1 MLLIGSHALNY
12 RLGKIREPVDIDY
25 IGTFEELVEYQK
37 KHKENIESIIYE
49 SDKKVTI
56 KRKDCIVE
64 FEVAYEGESGFDALS
79 FGGEKILFDGT
90 AVTVPDINALFE
102 IKSSHRYLKDSPHFL
117 KTMNDRL
124 LLKEAGA
131 QIINKE
137 FLSKREK
144 ETYTYKHPK
153 LNVNKYNFFKDDNIK
168 YIYDHDT
175 IHISM
180 AHKEKPAYMYFKP
193 EDKEVMVSRSM
204 WDSLDEETKIYSIV
218 EESYVLALE
227 RSQIPHPNVLTPLQS
242 FELALM
248 KVCTSIT
255 SGWWR
260 EYAYDH
266 YYYAHKLY
274 NPFYVTN
281 FWEAVDKG
289 IVKLLQP
296 H

>member
-37 KHKENIESIIYE
+37 KHKESIESIVYE
-49 SDKKVTI
+49 SDKKVII

-90 AVTVPDINALFE
+90 VVTVPDINVLFE

-117 KTMNDRL
+117 KTMNDRV

-131 QIINKE
+131 QITNKE

-193 EDKEVMVSRSM
+193 EDKEVMVSKSM
-204 WDSLDEETKIYSIV
+204 WDLLDEETKIYSIV

-266 YYYAHKLY
+266 YYDAHKLY
-274 NPFYVTN
+274 NPSYLNN

>member
-37 KHKENIESIIYE
+37 KHKESIESIVYE
-49 SDKKVTI
+49 SDKKVII

-90 AVTVPDINALFE
+90 VVTVPDINVLFE

-117 KTMNDRL
+117 KTMNDRV

-131 QIINKE
+131 QITNKE

-153 LNVNKYNFFKDDNIK
+153 LNVNRCTACMTNCRSCLSGTTCDRCESGYKLNDAKTKCVLNCDDNC
-168 YIYDHDT
+168 
-175 IHISM
+175 
-180 AHKEKPAYMYFKP
+180 
-193 EDKEVMVSRSM
+193 
-204 WDSLDEETKIYSIV
+204 
-218 EESYVLALE
+218 
-227 RSQIPHPNVLTPLQS
+227 LTCL
-242 FELALM
+242 
-248 KVCTSIT
+248 
-255 SGWWR
+255 
-260 EYAYDH
+260 
-266 YYYAHKLY
+266 
-274 NPFYVTN
+274 
-281 FWEAVDKG
+281 
-289 IVKLLQP
+289 
-296 H
+296 